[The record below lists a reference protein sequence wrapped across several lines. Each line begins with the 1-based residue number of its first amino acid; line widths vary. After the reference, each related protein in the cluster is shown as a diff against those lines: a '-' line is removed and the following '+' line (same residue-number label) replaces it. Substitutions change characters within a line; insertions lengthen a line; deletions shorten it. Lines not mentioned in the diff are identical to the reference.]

1 MTNNS
6 LIFYDFIEIGTSDF
20 DCLYLSCDANAVGIS
35 IEPIGYY
42 IDKLTPEKKNVKKIQ
57 CAIFAEK
64 HTDKEKIFY
73 IPEEKIQELKIPIWH
88 KGCNKMGS
96 FHPIHIKED
105 LCEHVVSEYCEI
117 KTFSEIIKENDVG
130 KVDFIKIDTEG
141 QDCEIVESILE
152 FYEEQKPDS
161 PYQKPNRIQF
171 ETNDHLKK
179 KRVDEIVKKF
189 EKAGYETLYRG
200 WDTILQIKR
209 DEKRA
214 YYQRTEEK

>member
-1 MTNNS
+1 M
-6 LIFYDFIEIGTSDF
+6 
-20 DCLYLSCDANAVGIS
+20 
-35 IEPIGYY
+35 
-42 IDKLTPEKKNVKKIQ
+42 
-57 CAIFAEK
+57 
-64 HTDKEKIFY
+64 
-73 IPEEKIQELKIPIWH
+73 
-88 KGCNKMGS
+88 
-96 FHPIHIKED
+96 
-105 LCEHVVSEYCEI
+105 
-117 KTFSEIIKENDVG
+117 
-130 KVDFIKIDTEG
+130 DFIKIDTEG

-152 FYEEQKPDS
+152 FYEEQKSGS

-209 DEKRA
+209 DEKGA